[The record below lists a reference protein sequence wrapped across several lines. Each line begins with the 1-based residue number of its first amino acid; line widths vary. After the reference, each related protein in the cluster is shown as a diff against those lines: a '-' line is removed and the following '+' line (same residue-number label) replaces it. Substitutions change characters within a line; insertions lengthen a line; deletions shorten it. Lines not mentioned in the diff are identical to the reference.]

1 MPAIDKLLGV
11 LAKNQM
17 NVLDLEPSHAPCLR
31 KGPRRWAVSKSTLSA
46 AEIQRLMAQIVP
58 AGEQFPP
65 PGSLSSTEFEYELD
79 GLVFEIRGERR
90 PEGWAAAISVN
101 NPAEVEQDQAD
112 AEALL
117 AKVTAPAVEIRSID
131 LLLAIVAERGASDLH
146 LSSGEVPRIRVDG
159 ELEELHEFKAPSA
172 EKMKQLLDSIT
183 PEENRKQFE
192 EVHEADFGYQI
203 DEMSRY
209 RVNLFMDR
217 HGMGGVFR
225 HIPTKIPSADAIG
238 LSEEVRQ
245 LALLNKGLVV
255 VTGPTGS
262 GKSTTLATLVDIVN
276 RTRHD
281 HIVTIEDPI
290 EFTHKSR
297 RCLVNQREVGV
308 HTKSFANALRA
319 ALREDPDVVL
329 VGEMRDLE
337 TIEIA
342 LRTAETGHLVYGTLH
357 TTTAISTINRIIDQF
372 PADQQEQ
379 IRLMLADT
387 LSAVIAQVL
396 LPRIGGGRVAA
407 REVLLITPAVAN
419 LIRTAK
425 TFQIASVMQT
435 HKSQGM
441 MTLNDSLME
450 LVENKIVDPKEA
462 YLKAVEKR
470 ALIGRMRAAG
480 ISTQFLDTVTDTD
493 AEEFEGTG
501 SRKRPAE
508 AQESGP
514 QPPGRRRDGEQQRD
528 EAVPP
533 RAAAGAGR

>member
-1 MPAIDKLLGV
+1 
-11 LAKNQM
+11 
-17 NVLDLEPSHAPCLR
+17 
-31 KGPRRWAVSKSTLSA
+31 
-46 AEIQRLMAQIVP
+46 
-58 AGEQFPP
+58 
-65 PGSLSSTEFEYELD
+65 
-79 GLVFEIRGERR
+79 
-90 PEGWAAAISVN
+90 
-101 NPAEVEQDQAD
+101 
-112 AEALL
+112 
-117 AKVTAPAVEIRSID
+117 
-131 LLLAIVAERGASDLH
+131 
-146 LSSGEVPRIRVDG
+146 
-159 ELEELHEFKAPSA
+159 
-172 EKMKQLLDSIT
+172 
-183 PEENRKQFE
+183 
-192 EVHEADFGYQI
+192 
-203 DEMSRY
+203 
-209 RVNLFMDR
+209 
-217 HGMGGVFR
+217 
-225 HIPTKIPSADAIG
+225 
-238 LSEEVRQ
+238 
-245 LALLNKGLVV
+245 
-255 VTGPTGS
+255 
-262 GKSTTLATLVDIVN
+262 
-276 RTRHD
+276 